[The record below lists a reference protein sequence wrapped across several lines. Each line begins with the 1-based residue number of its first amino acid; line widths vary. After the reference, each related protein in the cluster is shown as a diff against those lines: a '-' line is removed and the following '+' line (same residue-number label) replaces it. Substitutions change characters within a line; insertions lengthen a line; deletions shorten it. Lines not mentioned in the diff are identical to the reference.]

1 MYKIGAKLIM
11 VTPAPYSYSMPIG
24 SICKLIRSYMDDHMF
39 CEIVSLPASYQP
51 SESRPKQVG
60 DIILTRVDHWK
71 LNTPKIQKARK
82 CQHS

>member
-1 MYKIGAKLIM
+1 MYERGTKFIRVI
-11 VTPAPYSYSMPIG
+11 PAPYPTSVPIG
-24 SICKLIRSYMDDHMF
+24 SICKLKSYMDDHMF

-60 DIILTRVDHWK
+60 DVILTRVDHWK
-71 LNTPKIQKARK
+71 LHTPKILKARK

>member
-1 MYKIGAKLIM
+1 MYERGTKFIRVI
-11 VTPAPYSYSMPIG
+11 PAPYPTSVPIG
-24 SICKLIRSYMDDHMF
+24 STCKLRSYMDDHMF

-60 DIILTRVDHWK
+60 DVILTRVDHWK
-71 LNTPKIQKARK
+71 LHTPKILKARK